1 MKEALYEN
9 YNLRIDKTI
18 NFFGFEG
25 FFYRNILYCIVPNSN
40 LELEEIFELKQMS
53 DYLIQNGDIRVASIL
68 PTTSGQLIST
78 INEQNSIVVRC
89 PVHDRRTSESIGKE
103 LARFHKKGRS
113 FPYRVTRLSR
123 IGQWKYL
130 WEKRLDQME
139 MFWKEKVRQHPEN
152 SFERLFVEAFP
163 YYIGLTENAIQ
174 YLVDT
179 ELDEYPAPIDSAT
192 ICHHRFTEMTW
203 DKNYFFKL
211 PTDWVYDH
219 YTRDIAEYI
228 RDQHSIGETKIN
240 NQIYHFMNDY
250 ERVSPLS
257 PFSWRLLYA
266 RLLFPLHFF
275 ECIEGYYLVSSE
287 EKMKRE
293 EQRLTTIIND
303 SSDHERFLSNFFNQ
317 VGVQKRKLNLPDV
330 SWLAR

>member
-1 MKEALYEN
+1 MKEALFQN
-9 YNLRIDKTI
+9 YNLKIDRTI
-18 NFFGFEG
+18 NFLDFEG
-25 FFYRNILYCIVPNSN
+25 FYSRNILYCIVPITNW
-40 LELEEIFELKQMS
+40 EQEEILELKQMS
-53 DYLIQNGDIRVASIL
+53 EFLIQSGDIRVASIL
-68 PTTSGQLIST
+68 PTTNGQFISS
-78 INEQNSIVVRC
+78 INDHNVIIIRC
-89 PVHDRRTSESIGKE
+89 PVFTRRTSESIGRE

-113 FPYRVTRLSR
+113 FPYKVMKMNR

-152 SFERLFVEAFP
+152 SFEKVFVEAFP

-179 ELDEYPAPIDSAT
+179 ELDEYPTPIDSAT
-192 ICHHRFTEMTW
+192 ICHHRFTEMSW
-203 DKNYFFKL
+203 NANYFIKI

-219 YTRDIAEYI
+219 YTRDIAEFI
-228 RDQHSIGETKIN
+228 RDQHTLGERSIN
-240 NQIYHFMNDY
+240 NQMSTFLNDY

-275 ECIEGYYLVSSE
+275 ECIEGYYLAPTE

-293 EQRLTTIIND
+293 EQRLQAIVKHSGD
-303 SSDHERFLSNFFNQ
+303 YERFLATFFNSLGIEQ
-317 VGVQKRKLNLPDV
+317 RNINLPHIN
-330 SWLAR
+330 WLTR